1 MPSLLGKQA
10 VVVGAG
16 IGGLTAAGVLADYFE
31 RVVVLERDAFPERA
45 EPRSGVPQ
53 GKHPHALLAGGQRAL
68 DDLFPGF
75 THDLLQAGAVPL
87 RVGLDL
93 RIESPGYDPFPQRD
107 LGWDAY
113 AQSRAQ
119 LELCVRQRLHACTNI
134 ELRQR
139 CRVQTCVA
147 RADGAAVIGVQ
158 RILADG
164 KSDTVEA
171 DLVIDASGRGTLTL
185 GLLESIGWALP
196 EETMIGVD
204 LAYAT
209 AIFTMPEVIPEDW
222 KGVFCFPQPPQSS
235 LGALLLPMEGER
247 WIVTVARMH
256 GEALPEDRDGFMA
269 CVQQLRTPTIYNALA
284 HARPLGEIARFQF
297 PASEYRHYERLE
309 AFPRGLLPLGDAL
322 CRFNPIYG
330 QGMSV
335 AAQEARALRQLLAAR
350 AGAGDPLHGLAPAFF
365 AEASALIEAP
375 WAMAAIPD
383 FAHPD
388 TRGERPVDL
397 EQRLKAGHAMNQLAA
412 RDPAVHKLMA
422 EVQHLLKPPSVYQD
436 PELTQRLQAILA
448 RG

>member
-1 MPSLLGKQA
+1 M
-10 VVVGAG
+10 
-16 IGGLTAAGVLADYFE
+16 
-31 RVVVLERDAFPERA
+31 
-45 EPRSGVPQ
+45 
-53 GKHPHALLAGGQRAL
+53 
-68 DDLFPGF
+68 
-75 THDLLQAGAVPL
+75 
-87 RVGLDL
+87 
-93 RIESPGYDPFPQRD
+93 
-107 LGWDAY
+107 
-113 AQSRAQ
+113 
-119 LELCVRQRLHACTNI
+119 
-134 ELRQR
+134 
-139 CRVQTCVA
+139 
-147 RADGAAVIGVQ
+147 IGVQ
-158 RILADG
+158 CILADG

-171 DLVIDASGRGTLTL
+171 DLVIDTSGRGTLTL

-309 AFPRGLLPLGDAL
+309 AFPRGLLPIGDAL

-350 AGAGDPLHGLAPAFF
+350 TSTGDPLHGLAPAFF

-448 RG
+448 RDAGRHESAPCA